1 MNRAVF
7 QENNMMSF
15 CYEHNTYTYNYTY
28 VYNFDQNTVSEIN
41 TGILERSDSVL
52 SSASTVDM

>member
-41 TGILERSDSVL
+41 ILERSDSVL

>member
-7 QENNMMSF
+7 QENTMLSF
-15 CYEHNTYTYNYTY
+15 CYEQNTYTYNYTY
-28 VYNFDQNTVSEIN
+28 VQNTVSEIN